1 MCIYVC
7 IIKYISSL
15 NTNKTLKNK
24 SRDFPNDPVI
34 KNLPSNAGDTG
45 LIPGPRVKSPHTSR
59 QLSLTAG
66 NRSLHPR
73 ERSYMPQLRP
83 DADK

>member
-1 MCIYVC
+1 MC
-7 IIKYISSL
+7 IIKYVAPL

-34 KNLPSNAGDTG
+34 KNLPANAGDTG
-45 LIPGPRVKSPHTSR
+45 LIPCPRTKSPHISR

-66 NRSLHPR
+66 NREKPAPQRKVLH
-73 ERSYMPQLRP
+73 
-83 DADK
+83 ATTKT